1 MLESLASVQMGTATP
16 LALNHSTGT
25 PFAIA
30 AIAVGF
36 ITVDAIAVGTVLM
49 DVALFKF
56 GIFPIL
62 SRDRLTCSQDCSVN
76 IVLPPLSLDLLV
88 PVEHPCDPMVKPIG
102 VLTIPNL
109 DPGHLSLGLVTAV
122 GGGWSCLSTTWEGKG
137 WVASC

>member
-62 SRDRLTCSQDCSVN
+62 SRDRLACSQDCSVN
-76 IVLPPLSLDLLV
+76 VVLPPLSLDLLV
-88 PVEHPCDPMVKPIG
+88 PVEHPCNAMVEPVG
-102 VLTIPNL
+102 VLPIPDL
-109 DPGHLSLGLVTAV
+109 HPGNLSLGLVTAV
-122 GGGWSCLSTTWEGKG
+122 SGGRP
-137 WVASC
+137 